1 MSEIKASEILLN
13 LDNRM
18 KNMEKQLKLQEFQ
31 LRIIIDNF
39 NKFYKNTQQKLPETV
54 IPEVVETKPAK
65 IVESDKDYDFKSEV
79 RDSKKEKK
87 KVAVTQLL
95 KFNNGDPLVGANV
108 LIHNSSKVLLKKVT
122 TNTVGRWQAFLT
134 PQKYLITVI
143 GSNSNA
149 EDVEFDQ
156 TIIIPESD
164 VPFTVPSPKIN

>member
-1 MSEIKASEILLN
+1 MSEIKASEILLS
-13 LDNRM
+13 LDNRI
-18 KNMEKQLKLQEFQ
+18 KNIEKQLKLQEFQ

-39 NKFYKNTQQKLPETV
+39 NKFYKNTQQKLPE
-54 IPEVVETKPAK
+54 PVVAK
-65 IVESDKDYDFKSEV
+65 VVESDKDYDFKSEV
-79 RDSKKEKK
+79 KDGKKEDKKEKK

-108 LIHNSSKVLLKKVT
+108 LIHNASKVLLKKVT
-122 TNTVGRWQAFLT
+122 TNTVGRWQSFLT